1 MPRPRLIRSK
11 SMLFVD
17 PSSIPGTGNPVIDA
31 HHRHLARTV
40 NQVYDT
46 WKSWDRNAGA
56 LDVELVHVL
65 GEIEVHLTSEEI
77 ITRGAGYED
86 WKRHESL
93 HEALRSRMRDV
104 AHPAG
109 SAGVLDEPALLE
121 AFDFFDHLIFQHEFF
136 DDQDFW
142 ETFRNHANLVPKR
155 TELIA
160 WDSRLILGMPKAD
173 GAHAEVVTAMN
184 RVHRA
189 IAERAHCDEVGSR
202 FDSLRTLWLAHLE
215 EESAGGESIA
225 ILRSDLEHARHRCNQ
240 GDCQATGAFLVNQ
253 ARFWL
258 IDHITHQH
266 RPDGNEP

>member
-1 MPRPRLIRSK
+1 MQ
-11 SMLFVD
+11 FVD
-17 PSSIPGTGNPVIDA
+17 PSSIPGTGNLVIDA

-40 NQVYDT
+40 NQVYDA

-56 LDVELVHVL
+56 LDVDLVHVL
-65 GEIEVHLTSEEI
+65 GEVEIHLTSEEI

-93 HEALRSRMRDV
+93 HDALRSRMRDV

-109 SAGVLDEPALLE
+109 SGSILDESALLE
-121 AFDFFDHLIFQHEFF
+121 AFDFFDQLIFQHEFF

-142 ETFRNHANLVPKR
+142 ETFRSHADRLPKR

-160 WDSRLILGMPKAD
+160 WDSRLILGMPEAD

-184 RVHRA
+184 RVHEA
-189 IAERAHCDEVGSR
+189 IADRAACGEVGHR
-202 FDSLRTLWLAHLE
+202 FDHLQSLWLDHLE
-215 EESAGGESIA
+215 DEGTADDMVA
-225 ILRSDLEHARHRCNQ
+225 ILRSDLEHARRHCNL
-240 GDCQATGAFLVNQ
+240 GDCQSTGAFLVNQ

-258 IDHITHQH
+258 IDHITYQH